1 MKKPKVVSPS
11 PDWRG
16 EMLERFRMLIRA
28 ADPEV
33 IEEVKWRKPSNP
45 AGVPVW
51 SHRGILF
58 TGETYKSAVKMTFA
72 KGTSLPDPSG
82 LFNSSLE
89 GNTRRAIDFHEADVI
104 DEAALMEL
112 IRVAVVLNTS
122 AKPENS

>member
-58 TGETYKSAVKMTFA
+58 TGETYKSAVNMTFA
-72 KGTSLPDPSG
+72 KGDSLPIPPVCSIPASKATLGVPSI
-82 LFNSSLE
+82 S
-89 GNTRRAIDFHEADVI
+89 T
-104 DEAALMEL
+104 
-112 IRVAVVLNTS
+112 
-122 AKPENS
+122 KPT